1 MALGDNTIGGR
12 VRLDT
17 DQFENGIAGI
27 NRSLKRIDA
36 EFRNTSEQ
44 LRGVGS
50 EMDQLENKT
59 NHLNQKIEA
68 QTQKMKHYEQALRT
82 SQQKQQEMRQKC
94 EQLATSMQQLEQEI
108 QQSTQA
114 YGKNAQETKELQ
126 TQYNQLQQEYKQGT
140 QALQRL
146 TAQVSR
152 NDTAFNNASA
162 ALHRYRNEL
171 GDTQERM
178 EQLGNVSGRVRERM
192 NEVGNSMQETGTR
205 ISQGFG
211 AAAVGVAAGVGA
223 LVVNASQ
230 FEEANKKVQAGLG
243 LTREESLKVSAVA
256 REVWREGYGE
266 DLASVSDSLVKV
278 KRNIKDINDDDTL
291 KQVTRDSE
299 ILAETMESDVNEVTR
314 GASQLMGRFGLSSQQ
329 AFDLLAQGSNKGL
342 NYSNELFDNLSEYG
356 PLFHEMGFSADEMF
370 NILINGSQNGAYNLD
385 YVNDVMKEFGIRIK
399 DGSKSTT
406 EAMGQMSQSTQKVW
420 KAMLEGKATSKDVFN
435 AVLNELKTTDDQI
448 KVNQLGVSLFGVKWE
463 DLERTTM
470 LSLNNMETG
479 LGDYSGAMNK
489 MVDGYDTSAKQWKS
503 VTRELQIALEPLG
516 KVILDIAKQAIPE
529 LKESVK
535 GVADWFNGLD
545 DSSKKV
551 YGTALLLAPAVL
563 GVVSALGMLSF
574 GIGAIIANPIVATI
588 GGVVIGLGALGFAFA
603 DAGKKAKQAEEDSR
617 RFGDGVSEG
626 TKKALEGYVN
636 LKEQAFKTLDEIPT
650 LTGDKAKEAVQ
661 RAHDEFG
668 KLADE
673 AIQAINKDKGKLQAH
688 LDSWFAGETDSAVL
702 RAKDKIVNDQMEVFK
717 AQEEAVIKAN
727 EKIQSLLTQYNGQIY
742 KMSAADKSVFLTAL
756 KSIDAEVGKAAS
768 KSVDEIQKIG
778 KAMDNFNKNTSVE
791 TIQGKVK
798 DLGSEY
804 TKLTNQLDKARQ
816 KEIEF
821 AKSKI
826 ADTKG
831 QEIAIA
837 QINKKYSEQSVL
849 LTKGYEQ
856 QLQQAQKVLESKGV
870 EMDLTTGITKAET
883 EKIKI
888 QGRGFGEY
896 VKNSEIIESTNENLF
911 KRLQDR
917 AAKES
922 DLRKKSADEVKAYGE
937 SLIANSNSVYESL
950 FQSTREKAVQIGS
963 DIAYALE
970 DGTKAV
976 NLGEKGVVKVD
987 EFVDG
992 IKTGQ
997 YKVQDVAIALINT
1010 MRVEMGSKP
1019 LTAEGIKVMTTFADG
1034 LKQMNVSDIA
1044 TKLNLDLKRNLEI
1057 DLGPLGKMTSS
1068 QFVNGLKEGTVGIDA
1083 VFIFFQQHLS
1093 KLTATDLS
1101 QDGTK
1106 IMSTLKTG
1114 MEMGF
1119 INVQD
1124 VLQKLGV
1131 SIEDET
1137 KYNLGPNGE
1146 VTIAS
1151 LVQGLQTGQFSIDQA
1166 LEVIRQMVVQKT
1178 NVDTTQQ
1185 GANISQ
1191 TTADGIRQNGGQ
1203 PVQAAGE
1210 VKQGIEQTLGSTT
1223 DGNGGAMSTL
1233 LMRQF
1238 MAQNKPG
1245 IVGEASGIKQG
1256 VEQQLGSTTDNNGGN
1271 NSTSMMRSNIANNQ
1285 GSVVGAAAGVKS
1297 GVEGTLGS
1305 TTDGNGGSAS
1315 TNIMQ
1320 RMISGNRG
1328 NVVGAASSVK
1338 QGAEGT
1344 LGSATD
1350 GGGGERAGYKFAY
1363 EMGSKRAAAVASGT
1377 SVAEG
1382 GKSGLGSVSANSAGG
1397 SFAQGFADGMSSKGS
1412 IVSRVASGLAQGAF
1426 SALRATLDVNSPS
1439 KLTRDQGG
1447 MPFGEG
1453 FALGIQKSAYMAQ
1466 RESREMGTKANTALI
1481 NELQLSSN
1489 SNKMSFAGTRMAQGI
1504 ATGIKSKYSVVRDA
1518 LQDTVSS
1525 AMDGIR
1531 SISPEQLF
1539 SFKGDDPLSKY
1550 FNAIFEDRDW
1560 QNEWVTHL
1568 PDSMREMVLNI
1579 GKQLERY
1586 EGLSQM
1592 DTGGVGKWRKI
1603 LSEDASANQYRPIT
1617 TQGNK
1622 EQVQRQNDIIIEVPV
1637 ILEGREIA
1645 RGTYKY
1651 TTEYQDREV
1660 SRNSA
1665 F

>member
-50 EMDQLENKT
+50 EMDQLENKA

-114 YGKNAQETKELQ
+114 YGKNAQETKDLQ
-126 TQYNQLQQEYKQGT
+126 AQYNQLQQEYKQGT
-140 QALQRL
+140 QSLQRL

-178 EQLGNVSGRVRERM
+178 EQLGNASGRVRERM
-192 NEVGNSMQETGTR
+192 NEVGNTMQDTGSR

-223 LVVNASQ
+223 LVVNAGQ

-256 REVWREGYGE
+256 KEVWREGYGE

-278 KRNIKDINDDDTL
+278 KRNIKDINDDETL

-314 GASQLMGRFGLSSQQ
+314 GAAQLMGRFGLSGQQ
-329 AFDLLAQGSNKGL
+329 AFDLLAQGSAKGL

-370 NILINGSQNGAYNLD
+370 MILINGSKNGAYNLD
-385 YVNDVMKEFGIRIK
+385 YVNDVMKEFGIRVK

-406 EAMGQMSQSTQKVW
+406 EAMGQMSKETQNVW

-435 AVLNELKTTDDQI
+435 AVLNELRTTDDQI
-448 KVNQLGVSLFGVKWE
+448 KVNQLGVALFGVKWE
-463 DLERTTM
+463 DLEATTM

-479 LGDYSGAMNK
+479 LGNYSGAMNK

-516 KVILDIAKQAIPE
+516 KVILEIAKQAIPE
-529 LKESVK
+529 LKESIK

-545 DSSKKV
+545 DSTKKV
-551 YGTALLLAPAVL
+551 YGTSLLLAPAVL
-563 GVVSALGMLSF
+563 GVVSALGVLSF
-574 GIGAIIANPIVATI
+574 AVGAIIANPIVATI

-603 DAGKKAKQAEEDSR
+603 EAGKKAKQAEEDSR
-617 RFGDGVSEG
+617 KYGEGVSEG

-636 LKEQAFKTLDEIPT
+636 LKEKAFKTLDEIPV
-650 LTGDKAKEAVQ
+650 LTGDKAREAVQ

-673 AIQAINKDKGKLQAH
+673 AIQAINKDRGKLQAH
-688 LDSWFAGETDSAVL
+688 LDSWFSGETDSAVL
-702 RAKDKIVNDQMEVFK
+702 RAKDKIFNDQMEVFK

-742 KMSAADKSVFLTAL
+742 KMTAADKSVFLTAL
-756 KSIDAEVGKAAS
+756 KAIDSEVGKAAS

-778 KAMDNFNKNTSVE
+778 KAMDNFNSNTSVE

-804 TKLTNQLDKARQ
+804 KKLTNELDKARQ

-837 QINKKYSEQSVL
+837 QINKKYSDQSIL
-849 LTKGYEQ
+849 ITEGYKQ
-856 QLQQAQKVLESKGV
+856 QLQQAQEVLKSKGI

-922 DLRKKSADEVKAYGE
+922 DLRKKSADEVKRYGE
-937 SLIANSNSVYESL
+937 ALIANSNTVYDSL

-976 NLGEKGVVKVD
+976 NLGEKGVVKVE

-992 IKTGQ
+992 IKTGK
-997 YKVQDVAIALINT
+997 YKVQDVAVALINT

-1034 LKQMNVSDIA
+1034 LKQMNVTDIA
-1044 TKLNLDLKRNLEI
+1044 TKLNLDLKKNLEI
-1057 DLGPLGKMTSS
+1057 DLGPLGKMTST

-1119 INVQD
+1119 IGVQD
-1124 VLQKLGV
+1124 VFNKLG
-1131 SIEDET
+1131 ITLDDQT
-1137 KYNLGPNGE
+1137 KYDLGPNGQF
-1146 VTIAS
+1146 TAS
-1151 LVQGLQTGQFSIDQA
+1151 SLAQGLQNGQINIDTA

-1178 NVDTTQQ
+1178 NIDTTQQ
-1185 GANISQ
+1185 GSNISQ
-1191 TTADGIRQNGGQ
+1191 TTANGIAGNTAPENAATGKK
-1203 PVQAAGE
+1203 QAVE
-1210 VKQGIEQTLGSTT
+1210 GIMGSTT
-1223 DGNGGAMSTL
+1223 DGGGGNKSGSELGQGIINQDGYIRGSALQVVASAHGAFNTINGNPAGSQGGQGFAG
-1233 LMRQF
+1233 
-1238 MAQNKPG
+1238 G
-1245 IVGEASGIKQG
+1245 IVNQNGYIRGSALGAVASAHAGFNNVNGTPHGQKGGNEFAQGMENTQGRARSSGSNVAESGNSGLKSVSSVSPGEAFSSGFASGI
-1256 VEQQLGSTTDNNGGN
+1256 SNGKWN
-1271 NSTSMMRSNIANNQ
+1271 VQ
-1285 GSVVGAAAGVKS
+1285 SV
-1297 GVEGTLGS
+1297 
-1305 TTDGNGGSAS
+1305 
-1315 TNIMQ
+1315 
-1320 RMISGNRG
+1320 
-1328 NVVGAASSVK
+1328 ASS
-1338 QGAEGT
+1338 
-1344 LGSATD
+1344 
-1350 GGGGERAGYKFAY
+1350 
-1363 EMGSKRAAAVASGT
+1363 
-1377 SVAEG
+1377 
-1382 GKSGLGSVSANSAGG
+1382 
-1397 SFAQGFADGMSSKGS
+1397 
-1412 IVSRVASGLAQGAF
+1412 LARGAF
-1426 SALRATLDVNSPS
+1426 EALKATLNVNSPS
-1439 KLTRDQGG
+1439 RLTRDQGG
-1447 MPFGEG
+1447 KPFSEG
-1453 FALGIQKSAYMAQ
+1453 FALGIQKTSYMAEN
-1466 RESREMGTKANTALI
+1466 ESRTLGTNAYKSLVNTLK
-1481 NELQLSSN
+1481 SN
-1489 SNKMSFAGTRMAQGI
+1489 NLAFAGVQMAQGL
-1504 ATGIKSKYSVVRDA
+1504 ATGIKSQYSVVRDA
-1518 LQDTVSS
+1518 LQGSVTE
-1525 AMDGIR
+1525 AIDGIR
-1531 SISPEQLF
+1531 SIKPEEIF
-1539 SFKGDDPLSKY
+1539 SFKGDDPLTKY
-1550 FNAIFEDRDW
+1550 FNAIFVDGDW
-1560 QNEWVTHL
+1560 QNDWITHI
-1568 PDSMREMVLNI
+1568 PESMRDMVREI
-1579 GKQLERY
+1579 GRQMERF
-1586 EGLSQM
+1586 EGLSIY
-1592 DTGGVGKWRKI
+1592 DVGNLSRWREV
-1603 LSEDASANQYRPIT
+1603 LSDNPNVIQYRPDNDNSDKGQYMPYSNKDLAQQRPLQIVIDRMVLAELLISPLELL
-1617 TQGNK
+1617 QGQKFETDLYNAG
-1622 EQVQRQNDIIIEVPV
+1622 VR
-1637 ILEGREIA
+1637 R
-1645 RGTYKY
+1645 
-1651 TTEYQDREV
+1651 
-1660 SRNSA
+1660 
-1665 F
+1665 

>member
-1 MALGDNTIGGR
+1 MVVKVGENEMALGDNTIGGR

-44 LRGVGS
+44 LHGVGS
-50 EMDQLENKT
+50 EMDQLGNKA
-59 NHLNQKIEA
+59 NHLNQKIET
-68 QTQKMKHYEQALRT
+68 QTQKVKHYEQALKT

-126 TQYNQLQQEYKQGT
+126 AQYNQLQQEYKQGT

-152 NDTAFNNASA
+152 NDTAFHNASA
-162 ALHRYRNEL
+162 ALHRFRNEL
-171 GDTQERM
+171 GDAEERM
-178 EQLGNVSGRVRERM
+178 DQLGNVSARVRERM
-192 NEVGNSMQETGTR
+192 NEVGNTVQDTGSR

-211 AAAVGVAAGVGA
+211 AAAVGMAAGVGA
-223 LVVNASQ
+223 LVVNAGQ

-256 REVWREGYGE
+256 KEVWREGYGE

-314 GASQLMGRFGLSSQQ
+314 GAAQLMGRFGLSGQQ
-329 AFDLLAQGSNKGL
+329 AFDLLAQGSVKGL

-356 PLFHEMGFSADEMF
+356 PLFNEMGFSAEEMF
-370 NILINGSQNGAYNLD
+370 TILINGSKNGAYNLD
-385 YVNDVMKEFGIRIK
+385 YVNDVVKEFGIRVK

-406 EAMGQMSQSTQKVW
+406 EAMGQMSKETQKVW
-420 KAMLEGKATSKDVFN
+420 QAMLEGKATSKDVFN
-435 AVLNELKTTDDQI
+435 AVLNELRTTDDQI

-463 DLERTTM
+463 DLEATTM

-479 LGDYSGAMNK
+479 LGNYSGAMNK
-489 MVDGYDTSAKQWKS
+489 MVDGYETSAKQWKS

-563 GVVSALGMLSF
+563 GVVSALGVLSF
-574 GIGAIIANPIVATI
+574 AVGALIANPVVATI

-603 DAGKKAKQAEEDSR
+603 DAGKKAQKAEEDSR

-626 TKKALEGYVN
+626 TKKALEGYVT

-650 LTGDKAKEAVQ
+650 MTGEKAKEAVQ

-673 AIQAINKDKGKLQAH
+673 AIQAINKDKGKFQAH

-702 RAKDKIVNDQMEVFK
+702 RAKDKIVSDQMEVFR

-727 EKIQSLLTQYNGQIY
+727 EKIQSLLTQYNGQIH
-742 KMSAADKSVFLTAL
+742 KMSAADKSVFLAAI
-756 KSIDAEVGKAAS
+756 KSIDAEVGKSAA
-768 KSVDEIQKIG
+768 KSVDDIQKIG

-791 TIQGKVK
+791 TIQNKVK
-798 DLGSEY
+798 ELGKEY
-804 TKLTNQLDKARQ
+804 TNLSNDLDKARQ

-821 AKSKI
+821 AKTKI
-826 ADTKG
+826 ADAEG
-831 QEIAIA
+831 QKVAIA
-837 QINKKYSEQSVL
+837 QINKKYSEQSIL
-849 LTKGYEQ
+849 LTEGYKQ
-856 QLQQAQKVLESKGV
+856 QIQKAQEVLKSKGV

-896 VKNSEIIESTNENLF
+896 VKNSEIIESTNKNLF
-911 KRLQDR
+911 RRLQDR

-950 FQSTREKAVQIGS
+950 FQSTRDKAVHIGS

-970 DGTKAV
+970 DGTQAV
-976 NLGEKGVVKVD
+976 NLSEKGVVKVD

-992 IKTGQ
+992 IKTGK

-1019 LTAEGIKVMTTFADG
+1019 FTAEGIQVMTTFAEG
-1034 LKQMNVSDIA
+1034 LKQLNVTDIA
-1044 TKLNLDLKRNLEI
+1044 AKLNIDLKKNLEI
-1057 DLGPLGKMTSS
+1057 DLGPLGKMTTT
-1068 QFVNGLKEGTVGIDA
+1068 QFVHGLKEGTVGIDA
-1083 VFIFFQQHLS
+1083 VFIFFQQNLS
-1093 KLTATDLS
+1093 KLTATDLA

-1119 INVQD
+1119 LSIQD
-1124 VLQKLGV
+1124 VLKQLNV

-1137 KYNLGPNGE
+1137 KYDLGQNGQ

-1151 LVQGLQTGQFSIDQA
+1151 LVQGLQSGQFNIDQA

-1178 NVDTTQQ
+1178 SIDTTGQ
-1185 GANISQ
+1185 GAAIPQ
-1191 TTADGIRQNGGQ
+1191 GTADGIRQNGGQ
-1203 PVQAAGE
+1203 PVQAAE
-1210 VKQGIEQTLGSTT
+1210 EIKQSIEQTLGSTT
-1223 DGNGGAMSTL
+1223 DGNGGAASTT
-1233 LMRQF
+1233 LMNRI
-1238 MAQNKPG
+1238 MAQYKPS
-1245 IVGEASGIKQG
+1245 IIGEAFNIKLG

-1271 NSTSMMRSNIANNQ
+1271 NATSMMFNKITNNK
-1285 GSVVGAAAGVKS
+1285 GNVNGAAAGVKQS
-1297 GVEGTLGS
+1297 VENTLGS
-1305 TTDGNGGSAS
+1305 TTDGNGGAS
-1315 TNIMQ
+1315 SPLLMQ
-1320 RMISGNRG
+1320 RLINGNKG
-1328 NVVGAASSVK
+1328 NVVGAATNVK
-1338 QGAEGT
+1338 LGVEGM

-1350 GGGGERAGYKFAY
+1350 GGGGDKVGNKFAND
-1363 EMGSKRAAAVASGT
+1363 MGAKRGAAVASGT

-1382 GKSGLGSVSANSAGG
+1382 GKSGLNSVSATSVGG

-1426 SALRATLDVNSPS
+1426 AALKAKLDVNSPS

-1447 MPFGEG
+1447 KPFSEG
-1453 FALGIQKSAYMAQ
+1453 FALGIKQSSFMAEK
-1466 RESREMGTKANTALI
+1466 ESRTLAFQAKDALV
-1481 NELQLSSN
+1481 NELDKN
-1489 SNKMSFAGTRMAQGI
+1489 EHTFAGVRMVQGI
-1504 ATGIKSKYSVVRDA
+1504 ASGIKSQSSIVRDA
-1518 LQDTVSS
+1518 LQDTLEG

-1531 SISPEQLF
+1531 SFKPNQLLSLQGNF
-1539 SFKGDDPLSKY
+1539 SD
-1550 FNAIFEDRDW
+1550 N
-1560 QNEWVTHL
+1560 
-1568 PDSMREMVLNI
+1568 MREVISNIGRNIARFENLSSIDISRLGAWKTVISNNNSNRESAPVDNSSAQSKKPTQIVNHFYNQDTSEVIRQQQRVLN
-1579 GKQLERY
+1579 EVAF
-1586 EGLSQM
+1586 
-1592 DTGGVGKWRKI
+1592 TWGGT
-1603 LSEDASANQYRPIT
+1603 S
-1617 TQGNK
+1617 
-1622 EQVQRQNDIIIEVPV
+1622 
-1637 ILEGREIA
+1637 
-1645 RGTYKY
+1645 
-1651 TTEYQDREV
+1651 
-1660 SRNSA
+1660 
-1665 F
+1665 

>member
-50 EMDQLENKT
+50 EMDQLENKA

-114 YGKNAQETKELQ
+114 YGKNAQETKDLQ
-126 TQYNQLQQEYKQGT
+126 AQYNQLQQEYKQGT

-162 ALHRYRNEL
+162 ALHRFRNEL
-171 GDTQERM
+171 GDTEERM
-178 EQLGNVSGRVRERM
+178 EQLGNVSARVRERM
-192 NEVGNSMQETGTR
+192 NEVGNTMQDTGSR

-243 LTREESLKVSAVA
+243 LTREESLRVSAVA

-278 KRNIKDINDDDTL
+278 KRNIKDINDDETL

-314 GASQLMGRFGLSSQQ
+314 GASQLMGRFGLSGQQ
-329 AFDLLAQGSNKGL
+329 AFDLLAQGSAKGL

-356 PLFHEMGFSADEMF
+356 PLFHEMGFSAEEMF
-370 NILINGSQNGAYNLD
+370 TILINGSQNGAYNLD
-385 YVNDVMKEFGIRIK
+385 YVNDVMKEFQIRVK
-399 DGSKSTT
+399 DGSKSTSD
-406 EAMGQMSQSTQKVW
+406 AMGQMSEGTQNVW
-420 KAMLEGKATSKDVFN
+420 KEFLKGKSTVKDVFN
-435 AVLNELKTTDDQI
+435 AVLNELKTSDDQI
-448 KVNQLGVSLFGVKWE
+448 KVNQLGVSLFGTKWE
-463 DLERTTM
+463 DLEATTM

-529 LKESVK
+529 LKESIK

-574 GIGAIIANPIVATI
+574 AVGAIIANPVVATI

-603 DAGKKAKQAEEDSR
+603 DAGKKAQKAEEDSR

-626 TKKALEGYVN
+626 TKKAMEGYVN
-636 LKEQAFKTLDEIPT
+636 LKEQAFKTLDEIPV

-661 RAHDEFG
+661 RAHEEFG

-673 AIQAINKDKGKLQAH
+673 AIQAINKDKGKFQAH
-688 LDSWFAGETDSAVL
+688 LESWFAGETDPAVK
-702 RAKDKIVNDQMEVFK
+702 RAKDKILNDQMEVYK

-742 KMSAADKSVFLTAL
+742 KMTEADKKVFLTAL
-756 KSIDAEVGKAAS
+756 QSIDAEVGKSAAN
-768 KSVDEIQKIG
+768 SVNEIQKIG
-778 KAMDNFNKNTSVE
+778 KAMDNFNKNTSVD

-798 DLGSEY
+798 ELGKEY
-804 TKLTNQLDKARQ
+804 TNLYNDLEKAKQ

-821 AKSKI
+821 AKTHIS
-826 ADTKG
+826 DSTQ

-837 QINKKYSEQSVL
+837 QISKKYSEQSVL
-849 LTKGYEQ
+849 ITEGYKQ
-856 QLQQAQKVLESKGV
+856 QLKQAQDVLKSKGI
-870 EMDLTTGITKAET
+870 EMDLTSGITKAEQ
-883 EKIKI
+883 EKITI
-888 QGRGFGEY
+888 QGRSFGEY
-896 VKNSEIIESTNENLF
+896 VKNSEMIESKNDNLF
-911 KRLQDR
+911 RRLQER
-917 AAKES
+917 SAKES
-922 DLRKKSADEVKAYGE
+922 ELRQKSAEEVKRYGE
-937 SLIANSNSVYESL
+937 ALIANSNTVYDSL
-950 FQSTREKAVQIGS
+950 FQSTREKAVQVGS

-976 NLGEKGVVKVD
+976 NLGEKGVVKVE

-992 IKTGQ
+992 IKTGK
-997 YKVQDVAIALINT
+997 YKVQDVAVALINT
-1010 MRVEMGSKP
+1010 MRIEMGNKP

-1044 TKLNLDLKRNLEI
+1044 TKLNLDLKKNLEV
-1057 DLGPLGKMTSS
+1057 DLGPLGKMTST
-1068 QFVNGLKEGTVGIDA
+1068 QFVNGLREGTVGIDA

-1093 KLTATDLS
+1093 KLTAKDLS

-1106 IMSTLKTG
+1106 IMATLKTG
-1114 MEMGF
+1114 METGF
-1119 INVQD
+1119 LSVQD

-1131 SIEDET
+1131 SIEDKT

-1146 VTIAS
+1146 VTISS
-1151 LVQGLQTGQFSIDQA
+1151 LVKGLQTGQFSIDQA

-1210 VKQGIEQTLGSTT
+1210 VKQGVEQTLGSTT

-1271 NSTSMMRSNIANNQ
+1271 NSTSMMRSAIANNQ
-1285 GSVVGAAAGVKS
+1285 GSVNGAAAGVKQN
-1297 GVEGTLGS
+1297 VENTLGS
-1305 TTDGNGGSAS
+1305 TTDGNGGAS
-1315 TNIMQ
+1315 STLIMQ
-1320 RMISGNRG
+1320 RLINGNRG
-1328 NVVGAASSVK
+1328 NVVSAASGVK
-1338 QGAEGT
+1338 SGVEST

-1350 GGGGERAGYKFAY
+1350 GGGGSKAGNKFVDDL
-1363 EMGSKRAAAVASGT
+1363 GSKRGAAQGSGAHVA
-1377 SVAEG
+1377 G
-1382 GKSGLGSVSANSAGG
+1382 GGLSGLGSIIANSVGL
-1397 SFAQGFADGMSSKGS
+1397 SFAQGFAYGMD
-1412 IVSRVASGLAQGAF
+1412 GAF
-1426 SALRATLDVNSPS
+1426 SQVRAKAASLASAAFEALKSTLNVNSPS
-1439 KLTRDQGG
+1439 RLTRDQGG

-1453 FALGIQKSAYMAQ
+1453 FAVGIQKSAPMAEK
-1466 RESREMGTKANTALI
+1466 ESRTLGMKANKALV
-1481 NELQLSSN
+1481 NELQLN
-1489 SNKMSFAGTRMAQGI
+1489 SDRNRMTFAGVRMAQGL
-1504 ATGIKSKYSVVRDA
+1504 ATGIKSQYSVVREA
-1518 LQDTVSS
+1518 LQTTVED
-1525 AMDGIR
+1525 AIDGIR
-1531 SISPEQLF
+1531 SIRPEEIF
-1539 SFKGDDPLSKY
+1539 SLEGDDPLTKY
-1550 FNAIFEDRDW
+1550 FNAIFIDGDW
-1560 QNEWVTHL
+1560 QNDWITHI
-1568 PDSMREMVLNI
+1568 PESMRDMVREI
-1579 GKQLERY
+1579 GRQMERF
-1586 EGLSQM
+1586 EGLSVY
-1592 DTGGVGKWRKI
+1592 DVGRLSKWREV
-1603 LSEDASANQYRPIT
+1603 LSDNSNVIQYRPDNDNPDKQT
-1617 TQGNK
+1617 RQPTQIVNHFYNQDTS
-1622 EQVQRQNDIIIEVPV
+1622 EVIRQQQRVLNEVAFTW
-1637 ILEGREIA
+1637 G
-1645 RGTYKY
+1645 GT
-1651 TTEYQDREV
+1651 
-1660 SRNSA
+1660 S
-1665 F
+1665 

>member
-50 EMDQLENKT
+50 EMDQLENKA
-59 NHLNQKIEA
+59 NHLNQKIDA
-68 QTQKMKHYEQALRT
+68 QTQKMKHYEQALRN

-114 YGKNAQETKELQ
+114 YGKNAQETKALQ
-126 TQYNQLQQEYKQGT
+126 AQYNQLQQEYKQGT
-140 QALQRL
+140 QALGRL

-171 GDTQERM
+171 GDTEERM
-178 EQLGNVSGRVRERM
+178 EQLGNVSGRLRERM
-192 NEVGNSMQETGTR
+192 NEVGNTMQDTGSR

-223 LVVNASQ
+223 LVVNAGQ

-256 REVWREGYGE
+256 KEVWREGYGE

-314 GASQLMGRFGLSSQQ
+314 GAAQLMGRFGLSGQQ
-329 AFDLLAQGSNKGL
+329 AFDLLAQGSAKGL

-370 NILINGSQNGAYNLD
+370 TILINGSKNGAYNLD
-385 YVNDVMKEFGIRIK
+385 YVNDVVKEFGIRVK

-406 EAMGQMSQSTQKVW
+406 EAMGQMSKETQKVW

-435 AVLNELKTTDDQI
+435 AVLNELRTTDDQI
-448 KVNQLGVSLFGVKWE
+448 KVNQLGVALFGVKWE
-463 DLERTTM
+463 DLEATTM

-479 LGDYSGAMNK
+479 LGNYSGAMNK

-529 LKESVK
+529 LKESIK
-535 GVADWFNGLD
+535 GIADWFNGLD
-545 DSSKKV
+545 ESSQKV
-551 YGTALLLAPAVL
+551 YGTSLLLAPAIM
-563 GVVSALGMLSF
+563 GVVGALGFLSF
-574 GIGAIIANPIVATI
+574 AVGAIIANPIVATI
-588 GGVVIGLGALGFAFA
+588 GGVVIGLGALGFAFV
-603 DAGKKAKQAEEDSR
+603 DAGKKAQKAEEDSR

-626 TKKALEGYVN
+626 TKKALEGYVD
-636 LKEQAFKTLDEIPT
+636 LKEQAFKTLDEIPIM
-650 LTGDKAKEAVQ
+650 TGEKAKEAVQ

-673 AIQAINKDKGKLQAH
+673 AIQAINKDKGKFQAH

-702 RAKDKIVNDQMEVFK
+702 RAKDKIVNDQMEVFR

-727 EKIQSLLTQYNGQIY
+727 EKIQSLLTQYNGQIH
-742 KMSAADKSVFLTAL
+742 KMTAADKSVFLAAI
-756 KSIDAEVGKAAS
+756 KSIDAEVGKSAA

-791 TIQGKVK
+791 TIQTKVK
-798 DLGSEY
+798 ELGKEY
-804 TKLTNQLDKARQ
+804 TNLSNDLDKARN

-821 AKSKI
+821 AKTKI
-826 ADTKG
+826 ADTEG
-831 QEIAIA
+831 QKIAIA
-837 QINKKYSEQSVL
+837 QINKKYSEQSIL
-849 LTKGYEQ
+849 LTEGYKQ
-856 QLQQAQKVLESKGV
+856 QIQQAQEVLKSKGV

-911 KRLQDR
+911 KRLKDR

-922 DLRKKSADEVKAYGE
+922 DLRAKSAEEVKRYGE
-937 SLIANSNSVYESL
+937 SLIANSNTVYDSL
-950 FQSTREKAVQIGS
+950 FQSTREKAVEVAN
-963 DIAYALE
+963 DIAVTFE
-970 DGTKAV
+970 DGSKAID
-976 NLGEKGVVKVD
+976 LGDQGRVAVE
-987 EFVDG
+987 EFVEG
-992 IKTGQ
+992 IKSGK
-997 YKVQDVAIALINT
+997 YKVNDVAIALINT
-1010 MRVEMGSKP
+1010 MRLEMGNEP
-1019 LTAEGIKVMTTFADG
+1019 LTQEGIKVMTTFADG
-1034 LKQMNVSDIA
+1034 LKQMNVTDIA
-1044 TKLNLDLKRNLEI
+1044 TKLNLDLKKNLEI
-1057 DLGPLGKMTSS
+1057 DLGPLGKMTST

-1083 VFIFFQQHLS
+1083 VFIFFQQNLS

-1106 IMSTLKTG
+1106 IMATLKTG

-1119 INVQD
+1119 IGVQD
-1124 VLQKLGV
+1124 VFNKLG
-1131 SIEDET
+1131 ITLDDQT
-1137 KYNLGPNGE
+1137 KYDLGPNGQF
-1146 VTIAS
+1146 TAS
-1151 LVQGLQTGQFSIDQA
+1151 SLAQGLQNGEINIDTA

-1185 GANISQ
+1185 GSNISQ
-1191 TTADGIRQNGGQ
+1191 TTANGIISNTA
-1203 PVQAAGE
+1203 PENAATE
-1210 VKQGIEQTLGSTT
+1210 KKQSVEGILGSTT
-1223 DGNGGAMSTL
+1223 DGGGGSKSGNQLGQGIVNQNGYIRGSALEAVFNAHSGFNTINGTPAGQRGGVEFAQGIGAQRGNAQGNAQGNAGAAQSGFNTVNGTPMGQKGGNQFAQGIGAQRGNAQGNAQGNAGAAQSGFNTINGTPAGQKGGAEFS
-1233 LMRQF
+1233 
-1238 MAQNKPG
+1238 KG
-1245 IVGEASGIKQG
+1245 ISSQGDSARSSG
-1256 VEQQLGSTTDNNGGN
+1256 
-1271 NSTSMMRSNIANNQ
+1271 SN
-1285 GSVVGAAAGVKS
+1285 
-1297 GVEGTLGS
+1297 
-1305 TTDGNGGSAS
+1305 
-1315 TNIMQ
+1315 
-1320 RMISGNRG
+1320 
-1328 NVVGAASSVK
+1328 
-1338 QGAEGT
+1338 
-1344 LGSATD
+1344 
-1350 GGGGERAGYKFAY
+1350 
-1363 EMGSKRAAAVASGT
+1363 
-1377 SVAEG
+1377 VAEK
-1382 GKSGLGSVSANSAGG
+1382 GKSGLGSVSSNSVGT
-1397 SFAQGFADGMSSKGS
+1397 SFAQGFIDGMSSKGS
-1412 IVSRVASGLAQGAF
+1412 MVSKVASGLAQGAF
-1426 SALRATLDVNSPS
+1426 AALKATLDVNSPS

-1447 MPFGEG
+1447 KPFGEG
-1453 FALGIQKSAYMAQ
+1453 FALGIQKSAPMAEK
-1466 RESREMGTKANTALI
+1466 ESRALALQANDSLV
-1481 NELQLSSN
+1481 NELDK
-1489 SNKMSFAGTRMAQGI
+1489 NKHTFAGVRIAKGI
-1504 ATGIKSKYSVVRDA
+1504 AAGIKSQYSVVRDA
-1518 LQDTVSS
+1518 LQDTVSV

-1531 SISPEQLF
+1531 SIKPEEIF
-1539 SFKGDDPLSKY
+1539 NFKGDDPLTKY
-1550 FNAIFEDRDW
+1550 FNAIFEDGDW
-1560 QNEWVTHL
+1560 QNDWITHI
-1568 PDSMREMVLNI
+1568 PKDMRNTVMEI
-1579 GKQLERY
+1579 GRQMERF
-1586 EGLSQM
+1586 EGLSVT
-1592 DTGGVGKWRKI
+1592 DVGN
-1603 LSEDASANQYRPIT
+1603 LSRWQKVLSDNPNTIQYRTSNDNTARTSREKVEPIY
-1617 TQGNK
+1617 
-1622 EQVQRQNDIIIEVPV
+1622 IEIPV
-1637 ILEGREIA
+1637 MIEGREVA
-1645 RGTYKY
+1645 RVSHQYV
-1651 TTEYQDREV
+1651 TEFQNREKI
-1660 SRNSA
+1660 RNSA